1 MENQHDVSAG
11 ETLDNWFR
19 GQASDEDLIAHFMP
33 RTDHSPLERLR
44 RTAQAMNLGQ
54 QIIELSRQALLLE
67 AQRTADAIEMASAPA
82 DDENS
87 LAQASKLA
95 LGVHFD
101 ALQLMAEAFED
112 ADVEKVIDALSLAE
126 QAEATMRQT
135 QRAVG
140 LVKEHLQR
148 IP

>member
-1 MENQHDVSAG
+1 
-11 ETLDNWFR
+11 
-19 GQASDEDLIAHFMP
+19 
-33 RTDHSPLERLR
+33 
-44 RTAQAMNLGQ
+44 
-54 QIIELSRQALLLE
+54 
-67 AQRTADAIEMASAPA
+67 
-82 DDENS
+82 
-87 LAQASKLA
+87 
-95 LGVHFD
+95 
-101 ALQLMAEAFED
+101 MAEAFED

>member
-1 MENQHDVSAG
+1 
-11 ETLDNWFR
+11 
-19 GQASDEDLIAHFMP
+19 
-33 RTDHSPLERLR
+33 
-44 RTAQAMNLGQ
+44 
-54 QIIELSRQALLLE
+54 
-67 AQRTADAIEMASAPA
+67 APA